1 MLTALITGGT
11 SGIGSA
17 FADALA
23 RRGFGLVLVAR
34 GSDRLESTAARLRE
48 RFVVEVETIV
58 ADLADP
64 ADVARVA
71 ERVEDPRRPI
81 DLLINNAGFSVKRT
95 FSAEGQDLHHAGI
108 DVMCKTVLDLSSAA
122 ARAMTAR
129 GEGWI
134 LNVSSTSG
142 EVTMGPYSAIKAW
155 ATTYTESLAVELRGT
170 GVRVM
175 ALLPGWVRTEFH
187 ARAGISGSSIPD
199 WMWLEADDLVETA
212 LKDLAR
218 GRVVSV
224 PTLRYKAIM
233 LAARLAP
240 RAVVRRCSGMLMGS
254 RAHETPLAPIRSGA
268 GEGAGPGATAA
279 DDDEG
284 TRA

>member
-1 MLTALITGGT
+1 MMTALITGGT

-17 FADALA
+17 FAEALA

-34 GSDRLESTAARLRE
+34 GAERLESTASRLRAE
-48 RFVVEVETIV
+48 YAVDVETLE
-58 ADLADP
+58 ADLSDAD
-64 ADVARVA
+64 DVARVA
-71 ERVEDPRRPI
+71 ERIEDPRARI
-81 DLLINNAGFSVKRT
+81 DMLINNAGFSVKRT
-95 FSAEGQDLHHAGI
+95 YAAEGLDLHHRGI
-108 DVMCKTVLDLSSAA
+108 DVMAKAVLDLSSAA

-142 EVTMGPYSAIKAW
+142 EVTMGPYSALKAW
-155 ATTYTESLAVELRGT
+155 CTTYTESLAVELEGT

-199 WMWLEADDLVETA
+199 FLWLQADDLVEEA

-218 GRVVSV
+218 GRVVSI

-233 LAARLAP
+233 LGAKLAP
-240 RAVVRRCSGMLMGS
+240 RAVVRKCSGMLMGS
-254 RAHETPLAPIRSGA
+254 RANETPLAKPAASGSTSRRRA
-268 GEGAGPGATAA
+268 GQGKHA
-279 DDDEG
+279 
-284 TRA
+284 

>member
-1 MLTALITGGT
+1 MMTALITGGT

-17 FADALA
+17 FAEALA
-23 RRGFGLVLVAR
+23 RRGFSLVLVAR
-34 GSDRLESTAARLRE
+34 GAERLESTASRLSAE
-48 RFVVEVETIV
+48 YAVEVETLE
-58 ADLADP
+58 ADLGDAD
-64 ADVARVA
+64 DVARVA
-71 ERVEDPRRPI
+71 ERIEDPRAPI
-81 DLLINNAGFSVKRT
+81 DMLVNNAGFSVKRT
-95 FSAEGQDLHHAGI
+95 YQAEGLDLHHRGI
-108 DVMCKTVLDLSSAA
+108 DVMAKAVLDLSSAA

-142 EVTMGPYSAIKAW
+142 EVTMGPYSALKAW
-155 ATTYTESLAVELRGT
+155 CTTYTESLAVELEGT

-199 WMWLEADDLVETA
+199 FLWLQADDLVEEA

-218 GRVVSV
+218 GRVVSI

-233 LAARLAP
+233 LGAKLAP
-240 RAVVRRCSGMLMGS
+240 RAVVRKCSGILMGS
-254 RAHETPLAPIRSGA
+254 RANETPLAKPAASGSTSRRRA
-268 GEGAGPGATAA
+268 GQGKHA
-279 DDDEG
+279 
-284 TRA
+284 

>member
-1 MLTALITGGT
+1 MMTALITGGT

-17 FADALA
+17 FAEALA
-23 RRGFGLVLVAR
+23 RRGFSLVLVAR
-34 GSDRLESTAARLRE
+34 GAERLESTASRLSAE
-48 RFVVEVETIV
+48 YAVEVETLE
-58 ADLADP
+58 ADLSDAD
-64 ADVARVA
+64 DVARVA
-71 ERVEDPRRPI
+71 ERIEDPRAPI
-81 DLLINNAGFSVKRT
+81 DMLVNNAGFSVKRT
-95 FSAEGQDLHHAGI
+95 YQAEGLDLHHRGI
-108 DVMCKTVLDLSSAA
+108 DVMAKAVLDLSSAA

-142 EVTMGPYSAIKAW
+142 EVTMGPYSALKAW
-155 ATTYTESLAVELRGT
+155 CTTYTESLAVELEGT

-199 WMWLEADDLVETA
+199 FLWLQADDLVEEA

-218 GRVVSV
+218 GRVVSI

-233 LAARLAP
+233 LGAKLAP
-240 RAVVRRCSGMLMGS
+240 RAVVRKCSGMLMGS
-254 RAHETPLAPIRSGA
+254 RANETPLAKPAASGSTSRRRA
-268 GEGAGPGATAA
+268 GQGKHA
-279 DDDEG
+279 
-284 TRA
+284 

>member
-1 MLTALITGGT
+1 MMTALITGGT

-17 FADALA
+17 FAEALA
-23 RRGFGLVLVAR
+23 RRGFSLVLVAR
-34 GSDRLESTAARLRE
+34 GAERLESTASRLSAE
-48 RFVVEVETIV
+48 YAVEVETLE
-58 ADLADP
+58 ADLGDAD
-64 ADVARVA
+64 DVARVA
-71 ERVEDPRRPI
+71 ERIEDPRAPI
-81 DLLINNAGFSVKRT
+81 DMLVNNAGFSVKRT
-95 FSAEGQDLHHAGI
+95 YQAEGLDLHHRGI
-108 DVMCKTVLDLSSAA
+108 DVMAKAVLDLSSAA

-142 EVTMGPYSAIKAW
+142 EVTMGPYSALKAW
-155 ATTYTESLAVELRGT
+155 CTTYTESLAVELQGT

-199 WMWLEADDLVETA
+199 FLWLQADDLVEEA

-218 GRVVSV
+218 GRVVSI

-233 LAARLAP
+233 LGAKLAP
-240 RAVVRRCSGMLMGS
+240 RAVVRKCSGMLMGS
-254 RAHETPLAPIRSGA
+254 RANETPLAKPAASGSTSRRRA
-268 GEGAGPGATAA
+268 GQGKHA
-279 DDDEG
+279 
-284 TRA
+284 